1 MLDCASGCN
10 FAESWRRVFVND
22 LSAVVPAILFVTSA
36 FDGDGFTLHSI
47 DSVDVVMSAR
57 HALRLLILLLLLLPV
72 LYDQTPHPL
81 PLVSIRITIIQE
93 EDNDGKDLFTA
104 IINDSSTVMVLLRY

>member
-1 MLDCASGCN
+1 MASCCH
-10 FAESWRRVFVND
+10 SVPDKTRK
-22 LSAVVPAILFVTSA
+22 LSAILFVTSA
-36 FDGDGFTLHSI
+36 FAGDGFTLHSI

-57 HALRLLILLLLLLPV
+57 HALRLLTLLLLVPPV